1 MTKKYYDF
9 EKAKAL
15 FGMGK
20 TPRQIEAELKI
31 PKTTIERKAKEQGWT
46 KGGLGHLVQDTVK
59 LAEDLGQKSGAE
71 RDAVQKEAERILT
84 HNGYIQNTS
93 LILLKR
99 IGELAKKEDTLAG
112 INQGAT
118 ATKTLMATL
127 SIPVSTNKEP
137 EQQSSGNIAEM
148 MKEFANNLPK

>member
-1 MTKKYYDF
+1 MARRFDQTD
-9 EKAKAL
+9 AH
-15 FGMGK
+15 
-20 TPRQIEAELKI
+20 PRLCNF
-31 PKTTIERKAKEQGWT
+31 
-46 KGGLGHLVQDTVK
+46 V
-59 LAEDLGQKSGAE
+59 SG
-71 RDAVQKEAERILT
+71 QKEAERILT